1 MAIRFLYK
9 SIIILTSLC
18 LTFTFVTPS
27 NALGDT
33 ETRSSIPDLT
43 TFANLVENGQ
53 KDVLQG
59 VYVKHLMALK
69 VVRQPVG
76 NDNFVS
82 PIKGYLTEFRQATRQ
97 GNIGLLTHNYLGG
110 QVFFQLSPGQEIQ
123 LIYGDKKIKT
133 FVITDIQQYQALS
146 PNSPTSNFINLDTKK
161 QLSASS
167 LFSKIY
173 ADGSGKLILQTCI
186 FENQNPTWGR
196 LFVIAEQIDKASA
209 N

>member
-18 LTFTFVTPS
+18 LAFTFVTPS

-196 LFVIAEQIDKASA
+196 LFVIAEQIEKASA